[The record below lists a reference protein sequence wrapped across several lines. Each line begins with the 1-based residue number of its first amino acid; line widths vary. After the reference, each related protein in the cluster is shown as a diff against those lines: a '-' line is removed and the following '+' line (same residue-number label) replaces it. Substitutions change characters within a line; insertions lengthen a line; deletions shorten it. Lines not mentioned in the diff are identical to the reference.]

1 MIRIGIDLQLTN
13 LCVAELRLWEH
24 ALNGSSDCLIRL
36 ALEQVAEDL
45 HAVTTWLARVG
56 VVLLRKESVAG
67 DNQLRGVDH
76 DHEVA

>member
-45 HAVTTWLARVG
+45 HAVTAWLAG
-56 VVLLRKESVAG
+56 V
-67 DNQLRGVDH
+67 
-76 DHEVA
+76 